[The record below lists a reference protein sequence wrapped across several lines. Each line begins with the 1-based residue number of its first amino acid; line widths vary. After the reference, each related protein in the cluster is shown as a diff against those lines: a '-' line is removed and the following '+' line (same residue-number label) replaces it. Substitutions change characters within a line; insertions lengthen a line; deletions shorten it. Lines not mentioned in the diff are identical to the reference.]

1 MIVILGLVLLV
12 AAIVVGV
19 AGVFAN
25 HGSAHA
31 LTHGFSVLGYHV
43 TGSTGT
49 LFLYGLVVGA
59 VAVFGLG
66 LLLTSLRH
74 TARLGRAARRGLAES
89 RGETVAARKDRDD
102 MIDQR
107 QAARAETASVLS
119 NSSAPGDGHLVSLGR
134 PPRRRHRLGRRTAPR
149 QDATIT
155 PVESA
160 SASTE

>member
-1 MIVILGLVLLV
+1 MIVIVGLVLLV
-12 AAIVVGV
+12 AALVVGV

-59 VAVFGLG
+59 VAVFGLS

-74 TARLGRAARRGLAES
+74 SARLARAARRGLAES

-102 MIDQR
+102 LIEQR
-107 QAARAETASVLS
+107 QAARAETANALR
-119 NSSAPGDGHLVSLGR
+119 SSPAPGDDRAGPVDR
-134 PPRRRHRLGRRTAPR
+134 PPRRRHRFGHRTVPR
-149 QDATIT
+149 QDAAIVLGDSA
-155 PVESA
+155 PA
-160 SASTE
+160 SAS

>member
-1 MIVILGLVLLV
+1 MTVVLGLVLLV
-12 AAIVVGV
+12 AAVIVGV

-31 LTHGFSVLGYHV
+31 LNHGFAMLGYHV

-59 VAVFGLG
+59 VAVFGLS

-74 TARLGRAARRGLAES
+74 TSRLARAARRGLDLS

-102 MIDQR
+102 LIDQR
-107 QAARAETASVLS
+107 EAARAETASVLR
-119 NSSAPGDGHLVSLGR
+119 NSSPPAEGPLSQAQAR
-134 PPRRRHRLGRRTAPR
+134 PPRRHRFGHREAPGEGAVTAPA
-149 QDATIT
+149 DN
-155 PVESA
+155 
-160 SASTE
+160 

>member
-12 AAIVVGV
+12 AAVVVGV

-43 TGSTGT
+43 TGSSGSV
-49 LFLYGLVVGA
+49 FLYGLVVGA
-59 VAVFGLG
+59 VAVFGLS
-66 LLLTSLRH
+66 LLLASLRH
-74 TARLGRAARRGLAES
+74 TARLAGAARRGLAES

-102 MIDQR
+102 LIDQR
-107 QAARAETASVLS
+107 EAARAETASVLR
-119 NSSAPGDGHLVSLGR
+119 NSSPPGDGRLKPVDR
-134 PPRRRHRLGRRTAPR
+134 PRPRRPRFGRRAAPR

-155 PVESA
+155 PADSSPAV
-160 SASTE
+160 TG